1 MCTSVIR
8 VSSWVSRSNL
18 RTILSISLSPNS
30 FFANCSVTSSV
41 SVTYIH
47 VKEHLLNLPC
57 LTSFFAWATIES
69 ISAIILTI
77 ISIIEGLKEIL
88 E

>member
-1 MCTSVIR
+1 M
-8 VSSWVSRSNL
+8 L
-18 RTILSISLSPNS
+18 G
-30 FFANCSVTSSV
+30 
-41 SVTYIH
+41 
-47 VKEHLLNLPC
+47 EHLLNLPC

-77 ISIIEGLKEIL
+77 ISVIEGLKEIF